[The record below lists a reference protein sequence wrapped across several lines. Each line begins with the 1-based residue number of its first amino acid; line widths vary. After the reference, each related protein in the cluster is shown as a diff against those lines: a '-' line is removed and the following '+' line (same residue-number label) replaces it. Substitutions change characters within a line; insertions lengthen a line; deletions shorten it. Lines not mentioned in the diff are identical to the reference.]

1 MELLVSFMF
10 NIALLKTTILKVATL
25 RTALLLSLI
34 FFTNLSQAELKPF
47 TANYTTQ
54 WKMGWFTIDIDA
66 QRELKQLDDL
76 RWQMTFEA
84 ETNAAK
90 LVEKSVFKL
99 TQGQRI
105 QPLSYQYRAS
115 GLFNEPDRT
124 LSFLPQ
130 NHTIQDQENNLI
142 YDNIWQEEIHDNL
155 SYMLQAGLDLA
166 AGHTEFTYPVFEKNK
181 NKPFRF
187 QVVGEEELNTPEGTL
202 QTVKVQQIRRKK
214 DREIFAWFAKDKN
227 FLLVKLQD
235 KKKGKTRYEINIK
248 DIKM

>member
-1 MELLVSFMF
+1 MF
-10 NIALLKTTILKVATL
+10 KIALLKTTIFKVARLKAATL
-25 RTALLLSLI
+25 RTALLLLLI

-47 TANYTTQ
+47 TASYTTQ

-66 QRELKQLDDL
+66 QRKLEKLNDH
-76 RWQMTFEA
+76 RWQMVFQA
-84 ETNAAK
+84 ETSAAK
-90 LVEKSVFKL
+90 LVEKSIFKL
-99 TQGQRI
+99 SAEQRI
-105 QPLSYQYRAS
+105 QPLDYQYRAS

-130 NHTIQDQENNLI
+130 QHTIQDLENSLT
-142 YDNIWQEEIHDNL
+142 YEAAWQEEIHDNL

-166 AGHTEFTYPVFEKNK
+166 AGHTEFTYPVFEKSK

-187 QVVGEEELNTPEGTL
+187 RVIGEEELKTPEGTL

-235 KKKGKTRYEINIK
+235 KKKGKTRYEIKIK
-248 DIKM
+248 SIKM

>member
-10 NIALLKTTILKVATL
+10 KTTILKVATL
-25 RTALLLSLI
+25 RTALLLSLL
-34 FFTNLSQAELKPF
+34 FFSTISQTELKPF

-66 QRELKQLDDL
+66 QRELKQLDDH
-76 RWQMTFEA
+76 RWQMVFEA
-84 ETNAAK
+84 EISTAK
-90 LVEKSVFKL
+90 LVEKSIFTL
-99 TQGQRI
+99 SSEQRI
-105 QPLSYQYRAS
+105 QPLDYQYRAS

-130 NHTIQDQENNLI
+130 SHTIQDQENNLT
-142 YDNIWQEEIHDNL
+142 YENIWQEEIHDNL

-166 AGHTEFTYPVFEKNK
+166 AGHTEFTYPVFEKSK

-187 QVVGEEELNTPEGTL
+187 QVVGEEELNTPEGIL

-248 DIKM
+248 NIKM